1 MFGVIKMKEWFR
13 DLGTTKSL
21 VIKYLK
27 EHPHTRESDV
37 ELFFMILKD
46 YYREI
51 PHLKKQ
57 SIYEEQFLSD
67 LYVLLKYAPDKGT
80 VSRMRRRIQHDD
92 HMYESTAEVKKM
104 RDELERKFHRWA
116 SQ

>member
-1 MFGVIKMKEWFR
+1 MKSWFEH
-13 DLGTTKSL
+13 LGTTKSL

-37 ELFFMILKD
+37 ELFYMILKD
-46 YYREI
+46 YYRAI
-51 PHLKKQ
+51 PHNKKS
-57 SIYEEQFLSD
+57 SIYEEQFMTD

-80 VSRMRRRIQHDD
+80 VSRMRRRIQNDD
-92 HMYESTAEVKKM
+92 HMYQSTEDVKRM
-104 RDELERKFHRWA
+104 RDELETKFRKWA

>member
-1 MFGVIKMKEWFR
+1 MKGWFEH
-13 DLGTTKSL
+13 LGTTKSL

-37 ELFFMILKD
+37 ELFYMILKD

-51 PHLKKQ
+51 PSVKKQ

-92 HMYESTAEVKKM
+92 HMYESTEEVKRM
-104 RDELERKFHRWA
+104 RDELERKFKKWA
-116 SQ
+116 LQ